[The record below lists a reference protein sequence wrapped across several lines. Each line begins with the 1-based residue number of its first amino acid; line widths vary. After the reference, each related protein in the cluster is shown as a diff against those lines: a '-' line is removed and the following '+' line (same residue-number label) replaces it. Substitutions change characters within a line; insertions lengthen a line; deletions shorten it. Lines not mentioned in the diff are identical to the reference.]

1 MDRNAPTCGR
11 ILLAC
16 SPDSEPTLRSAL
28 DPLEAEI
35 VSAFAHDA
43 AKDELEAGVD
53 LVVCSLRFDE
63 SRMLDFIAEAARE
76 RPSVPFVCCHVRGGL
91 PIDSLRAAFTA
102 AGHLG
107 AVAIVDFPQVARRES
122 VAQAEAMLRG
132 AVLAHLGHDA
142 RHASMS

>member
-1 MDRNAPTCGR
+1 MDRNAPICGR

-16 SPDSEPTLRSAL
+16 SPDSEPILRSAL

-35 VSAFAHDA
+35 VSAFAHDD
-43 AKDELEAGVD
+43 AKAQLEAGVD

-76 RPSVPFVCCHVRGGL
+76 RPRVPFVCCHVYAEL
-91 PIDSLRAAFTA
+91 PADSLRAAFTA

-107 AVAIVDFPQVARRES
+107 AVAIVDFPEAARRGS
-122 VAQAEAMLRG
+122 VAQAQALLRG
-132 AVLAHLGHDA
+132 AVLAHLRHM